1 MATTYTR
8 WIHHGEPLEVVP
20 HEIDDHVDEH
30 TSLNEDFGMN
40 VDEEDDPDDGIHG
53 MVEELYTAKEEEAI
67 LRGPVQY
74 GWMYPVERRLLALKW
89 FVRNMARPEGSIAE
103 AYVAAKCLTI
113 CSRIY
118 KKELEN
124 EGCPNVQKTLEKQ
137 FSSWFKKHPVS
148 EDGVRVDA
156 SVVDDLR
163 RQREAEGQQD
173 ASADSEDETGWQYVS
188 DNEGPTI
195 PLEDD
200 NDSEYD

>member
-8 WIHHGEPLEVVP
+8 WIHHGEPLEVLP

-40 VDEEDDPDDGIHG
+40 VDEEDDPNDGIRG
-53 MVEELYTAKEEEAI
+53 MAI

-74 GWMYPVERRLLALKW
+74 GWMYPVERRLLTLKR

-103 AYVAAKCLTI
+103 AYVAAECLTI

-173 ASADSEDETGWQYVS
+173 ELADSEDETRWQYVS

-195 PLEDD
+195 PPEDD
-200 NDSEYD
+200 DDSEYD